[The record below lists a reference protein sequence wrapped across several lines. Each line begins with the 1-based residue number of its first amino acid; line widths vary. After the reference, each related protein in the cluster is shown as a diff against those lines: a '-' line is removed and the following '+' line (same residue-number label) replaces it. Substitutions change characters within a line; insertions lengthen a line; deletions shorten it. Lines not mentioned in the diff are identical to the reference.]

1 MSTSFFLILVY
12 PAFTKRPENVTAKAG
27 ATAQLVCAAEGEPKP
42 IITWQKHGGFDHFPA
57 AQERRMR
64 VIPED
69 DHFYIVDVKAADEG
83 VYSCIAKNDAGTVSA
98 NVTLTV
104 LRKLILSTGFHLRA
118 VWFAY
123 SLFL

>member
-1 MSTSFFLILVY
+1 M
-12 PAFTKRPENVTAKAG
+12 FTKRPENVTAKAG

-104 LRKLILSTGFHLRA
+104 LRKQIYEFCSQLGGLSCLLAFFKTL
-118 VWFAY
+118 
-123 SLFL
+123 LEIKC